1 MSDLWLRYEVTEDE
15 RNQLLGAILAIKTN
29 IKIGILMQC
38 LGLNM
43 TILSLPGTRCEMV
56 ILYECASWRKIQ
68 FATKVSHIIIMP

>member
-29 IKIGILMQC
+29 IKIGILMQY

-43 TILSLPGTRCEMV
+43 TILSLLGTRCEMV
-56 ILYECASWRKIQ
+56 ILYENAPWR
-68 FATKVSHIIIMP
+68 